1 MSIRDLMQMSLTN
14 LLRRKLRTF
23 LTVLGVVIGT
33 ASIVVMLS
41 LGLGLKRSSLKQIE
55 QYGGITTITVYPN
68 EEQSTESGEKQKVQR
83 LDDKAAEQVGRIPH
97 VKVVSPVL
105 QIDAIARIGRYQAY
119 INIKGMTA
127 EALRNMRLKIGR
139 GSLPAEKGPLQL
151 FFGNQ
156 VIHSF
161 YSIKGNGEAPKID
174 PVKDTIFYIFDM
186 EAYNLTQNGG
196 VQSGGNEGNSQP
208 VKPPKKY
215 LLPVCGILDGGPE
228 VYSNNSYEVYADLD
242 ALKAHVKKAF
252 KNKAI
257 PGQPTGKKGKPL
269 KGIYYNS
276 LYVSVDGMSH
286 VEEVQKAIR
295 EMGFQEN
302 SNIEWLQQMQQ
313 QMKTIQMV
321 LGGIGAVSLFVAAIG
336 IANTMMMSIYE
347 RTKEIGILKV
357 LGCDLS
363 DIRRIFLIEAG
374 SIGLAGGM
382 TGLVLSYGIS
392 SVINFLAKS
401 SSYENISYIPI
412 WLVGLAVFFSVLV
425 GIGAGFLPA
434 FRAMRLSPL
443 SALRND

>member
-83 LDDKAAEQVGRIPH
+83 LDDKAAEQVSRIPH

-105 QIDAIARIGRYQAY
+105 QVDAIARIGRYQAY

-127 EALRNMRLKIGR
+127 EALRNMRLKIGQ

-156 VIHSF
+156 VIHNF

-196 VQSGGNEGNSQP
+196 VQGGGN
-208 VKPPKKY
+208 
-215 LLPVCGILDGGPE
+215 LLPPD
-228 VYSNNSYEVYADLD
+228 
-242 ALKAHVKKAF
+242 
-252 KNKAI
+252 
-257 PGQPTGKKGKPL
+257 
-269 KGIYYNS
+269 
-276 LYVSVDGMSH
+276 
-286 VEEVQKAIR
+286 
-295 EMGFQEN
+295 
-302 SNIEWLQQMQQ
+302 
-313 QMKTIQMV
+313 
-321 LGGIGAVSLFVAAIG
+321 GGIGILNICCRQTVVSEHPASVA
-336 IANTMMMSIYE
+336 TRRWYRSI
-347 RTKEIGILKV
+347 KHPLPPDSGM
-357 LGCDLS
+357 
-363 DIRRIFLIEAG
+363 EA
-374 SIGLAGGM
+374 LCTHHA
-382 TGLVLSYGIS
+382 
-392 SVINFLAKS
+392 
-401 SSYENISYIPI
+401 
-412 WLVGLAVFFSVLV
+412 
-425 GIGAGFLPA
+425 LPGTA
-434 FRAMRLSPL
+434 YYY
-443 SALRND
+443 

>member
-1 MSIRDLMQMSLTN
+1 MSIRDLLQMSLLN

-41 LGLGLKRSSLKQIE
+41 LGLGLKKSSLKQIE

-68 EEQSTESGEKQKVQR
+68 EEQSAESGEKNKVQR
-83 LDDKAAEQVGRIPH
+83 LDDKVAEQIGRIPH
-97 VKVVSPVL
+97 VKVISPVL

-127 EALRNMRLKIGR
+127 KALREMRLKIGQ
-139 GSLPAEKGPLQL
+139 GSLPEEKGPLQL

-156 VIHSF
+156 IIHNF
-161 YSIKGNGEAPKID
+161 YSVKGNGEAPRID
-174 PVKDTIFYIFDM
+174 PMKDTIFYIFDM
-186 EAYNLTQNGG
+186 EAYNQTQNGG
-196 VQSGGNEGNSQP
+196 IQSGENEGNSQP
-208 VKPPKKY
+208 LKPPKKY

-228 VYSNNSYEVYADLD
+228 EYSNNSYEVYADLD
-242 ALKAHVKKAF
+242 ALKTHIKKAF
-252 KNKAI
+252 KNKTI

-269 KGIYYNS
+269 KEIYYNS
-276 LYVSVDGMSH
+276 LYVSVDGMNH
-286 VEEVQKAIR
+286 VEEVQKDIR
-295 EMGFQEN
+295 DMGFQAN
-302 SNIEWLQQMQQ
+302 SNIEWLRQTQQ

-321 LGGIGAVSLFVAAIG
+321 LGGIGGVSLFVAAIG

-357 LGCDLS
+357 LGCDLL

-374 SIGLAGGM
+374 GIGFAGGIAGLA
-382 TGLVLSYGIS
+382 LSYGIS
-392 SVINFLAKS
+392 AVINFLAKS

-412 WLVGLAVFFSVLV
+412 WLVGLAVLFSVLV
-425 GIGAGFLPA
+425 GIGAGLLPA
-434 FRAMRLSPL
+434 LRAMRLSPL
-443 SALRND
+443 AALRSD